1 MNSAALTPYHTNG
14 PNSRR
19 VVAPGASRRPPR
31 LVGGWT
37 PTREGADDDRDH
49 PARAGRRRPAAG
61 GGAVPGRAGG
71 AADARPGAGAGGVLA
86 RGSGAGGR
94 HGPADPAR
102 LGAPLQRRGP
112 RRAARPAPSG
122 AQAAPHGR
130 AGGRAGGGRGAGA
143 GPGPGRRGALAS
155 RRSPGSDRGPLRGPA
170 ARALGRQAAVPARL
184 PPPGGPPKAPEGGR
198 GGAGGFQKSF
208 AELVERALP
217 EHARGKPVEVWFLD
231 EARVGQQ
238 GTLTRVWA
246 RRGTRPRAPR
256 DRRYTWAYLFGAA
269 CPERAVG
276 AALVLP
282 YADTAA
288 TGLHLAEIGRAV
300 APGAHAVVVL
310 DRAGW
315 HGAGDLVVPENL
327 TLLPLPSYAPELN
340 PVENVWE
347 YLRRNQLSHRVWEGY
362 DAIVATCCEAW
373 NWLVAAPDRLASITR
388 REVALPRGLEL
399 PGPE

>member
-1 MNSAALTPYHTNG
+1 MTVVVTRQELGAGEL
-14 PNSRR
+14 RR
-19 VVAPGASRRPPR
+19 
-31 LVGGWT
+31 
-37 PTREGADDDRDH
+37 E
-49 PARAGRRRPAAG
+49 AGRRRDA
-61 GGAVPGRAGG
+61 RAGG
-71 AADARPGAGAGGVLA
+71 AAHAGARP
-86 RGSGAGGR
+86 RAGGR
-94 HGPADPAR
+94 LAGGGGAARRHGSADPAR

-112 RRAARPAPSG
+112 RRLARPAPPG
-122 AQAAPHGR
+122 AEAAAHAR
-130 AGGRAGGGRGAGA
+130 AGGRAGDRRGARA
-143 GPGPGRRGALAS
+143 GPRPGRRGPLA
-155 RRSPGSDRGPLRGPA
+155 PGRPPGPDRDALRGPP
-170 ARALGRQAAVPARL
+170 ARALGRQGPAPARL
-184 PPPGGPPKAPEGGR
+184 RPPVGAPQAPAERSGGPGGV
-198 GGAGGFQKSF
+198 QKGF
-208 AELVERALP
+208 AELVEGALP
-217 EHARGKPVEVWFLD
+217 EHARGKPVEVWFQD

-256 DRRYTWAYLFGAA
+256 DRRYAWAYLFGAV

-288 TGLHLAEIGRAV
+288 TGLHLAEIGRHV
-300 APGAHAVVVL
+300 APGAPGVVVL

-315 HGAGDLVVPENL
+315 HGAGDLAVPENL

-347 YLRRNQLSHRVWEGY
+347 YLRRNQLSHRVREGY

-388 REVALPRGLEL
+388 REWAKAVTN
-399 PGPE
+399 